1 MSNGCLIV
9 CDGSNG
15 AGKSSVIKH
24 LSGWLSEAGH
34 HVLVTREPGGTP
46 IGEKIREVVLDPST
60 PELCDTTELLLFA
73 AARAQHLQ
81 EKIIPAVEG
90 GAIVICDR
98 FTPATIAFQHF
109 GRGIPLQLVR
119 EINEIALG
127 GFKPS
132 LNIILD
138 IDPAVGMQR
147 VAGRGEVLDRLE
159 LQKAEFLSRARYGF
173 LVQAQDNPE
182 TFAVVDA
189 SQSFEGVTAD
199 VKAVVEGLLARLA

>member
-1 MSNGCLIV
+1 M
-9 CDGSNG
+9 
-15 AGKSSVIKH
+15 IKH
-24 LSGWLSEAGH
+24 LSGWLNEAGH

-60 PELCDTTELLLFA
+60 PELCDMTELLLFA

-81 EKIIPAVEG
+81 EKIIPAIEG

-109 GRGIPLQLVR
+109 GRGLPLDLVLA
-119 EINEIALG
+119 INEIALS
-127 GFKPS
+127 GFKPD

-147 VAGRGEVLDRLE
+147 VAGRGGDLDRME
-159 LQKAEFLSRARYGF
+159 LQKAEFLSRARRGF
-173 LVQAQDNPE
+173 LIQAQETPD

-189 SQSFEGVTAD
+189 SQTFEGVAAD
-199 VKAVVEGLLARLA
+199 VKAVVEELLARLV

>member
-1 MSNGCLIV
+1 MIE
-9 CDGSNG
+9 
-15 AGKSSVIKH
+15 H

-81 EKIIPAVEG
+81 EKIIPAIEG

-109 GRGIPLQLVR
+109 GRGLPLDLVLA
-119 EINEIALG
+119 INEIALG
-127 GFKPS
+127 GFNPD

-147 VAGRGEVLDRLE
+147 VAGRGEVLDRME
-159 LQKAEFLSRARYGF
+159 LQKAEFLSRARHGF
-173 LVQAQDNPE
+173 LAQAQENPD

-189 SQSFEGVTAD
+189 SQTFEAVAAD
-199 VKAVVEGLLARLA
+199 VKAVVGELLARLA